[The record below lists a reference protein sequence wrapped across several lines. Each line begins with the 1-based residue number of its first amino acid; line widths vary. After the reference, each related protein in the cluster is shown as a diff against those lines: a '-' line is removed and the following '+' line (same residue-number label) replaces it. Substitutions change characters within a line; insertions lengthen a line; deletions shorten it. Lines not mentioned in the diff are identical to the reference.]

1 MWTKISEFNDYD
13 ITFAPPIPAPAAI
26 PAIAPETVVRLHLW
40 WSNQLQNSE
49 KLGSDTISALWKL
62 LLSNNFVFKTN
73 WILGVKFSVFKFY

>member
-1 MWTKISEFNDYD
+1 MCTMIFEFNDND

-62 LLSNNFVFKTN
+62 RFLKNFVFKIN
-73 WILGVKFSVFKFY
+73 QIS